1 MWSRPLRK
9 IEMNLNIPNILT
21 FARIIMI
28 PVLILFYFLP
38 LKGANE
44 ILAAIFVFAGITDW
58 LDGYLA
64 RKLKQGTAFGA
75 FLDPVADKLIVCAA
89 LVLLL
94 GDDRVMEAV
103 YSRIAFILACV
114 TIIGREIVISALRE
128 WMAELGKR
136 ASVAVNIMGK
146 VKTVVQ
152 IVAITM
158 LLYFDTLF
166 ELPMVKLGE
175 LLLYL
180 SAAFTLWSMVV
191 YLRSAWPILTEREGL
206 DRATDSE

>member
-1 MWSRPLRK
+1 
-9 IEMNLNIPNILT
+9 MNLNIPNILT

-94 GDDRVMEAV
+94 GDDRVMETV

-136 ASVAVNIMGK
+136 ASVAVNILGK

-191 YLRSAWPILTEREGL
+191 YLRSAWPILTAREGL

>member
-1 MWSRPLRK
+1 M
-9 IEMNLNIPNILT
+9 
-21 FARIIMI
+21 
-28 PVLILFYFLP
+28 
-38 LKGANE
+38 
-44 ILAAIFVFAGITDW
+44 AAIFVFAGITDW

>member
-1 MWSRPLRK
+1 M
-9 IEMNLNIPNILT
+9 
-21 FARIIMI
+21 
-28 PVLILFYFLP
+28 
-38 LKGANE
+38 
-44 ILAAIFVFAGITDW
+44 
-58 LDGYLA
+58 
-64 RKLKQGTAFGA
+64 
-75 FLDPVADKLIVCAA
+75 
-89 LVLLL
+89 LLL
-94 GDDRVMEAV
+94 GDDRVMETV

-136 ASVAVNIMGK
+136 ASVAVNILGK

-191 YLRSAWPILTEREGL
+191 YLRSAWPILTAREGL

>member
-1 MWSRPLRK
+1 
-9 IEMNLNIPNILT
+9 MNLNIPNILT

>member
-1 MWSRPLRK
+1 
-9 IEMNLNIPNILT
+9 
-21 FARIIMI
+21 MI

-94 GDDRVMEAV
+94 GDDRVMETV

-136 ASVAVNIMGK
+136 ASVAVNILGK

-191 YLRSAWPILTEREGL
+191 YLRSAWPILTAREGL

>member
-1 MWSRPLRK
+1 
-9 IEMNLNIPNILT
+9 MNLNIPNILT

-152 IVAITM
+152 IIAITM

>member
-1 MWSRPLRK
+1 
-9 IEMNLNIPNILT
+9 MNLNIPNILT

-89 LVLLL
+89 PC
-94 GDDRVMEAV
+94 A
-103 YSRIAFILACV
+103 
-114 TIIGREIVISALRE
+114 
-128 WMAELGKR
+128 
-136 ASVAVNIMGK
+136 
-146 VKTVVQ
+146 
-152 IVAITM
+152 
-158 LLYFDTLF
+158 
-166 ELPMVKLGE
+166 P
-175 LLLYL
+175 
-180 SAAFTLWSMVV
+180 
-191 YLRSAWPILTEREGL
+191 AW
-206 DRATDSE
+206 